1 MRLKGNIFYASVK
14 WSGNLRGVKAMSV
27 HEVLDRRVYGS
38 DEVIFKEGEVGRR
51 CAYLVENGRVAISKT
66 TGDGSEKILGY
77 ISTGGI
83 FGEMALVDNKPR
95 MAKAVAVDTTT
106 LIIVT
111 EQSFE
116 QKLRKA
122 DPFIRALLNI
132 FVRNIR
138 ETTDKLIGIQS

>member
-1 MRLKGNIFYASVK
+1 MGA
-14 WSGNLRGVKAMSV
+14 
-27 HEVLDRRVYGS
+27 HEVLDRRVYAS

-51 CAYLVENGRVAISKT
+51 CAYLVESGKIEISKAAA
-66 TGDGSEKILGY
+66 DGSSRILGY
-77 ISTGGI
+77 IVSGGI

-95 MAKAVAVDTTT
+95 MAMARAVDTTT

-111 EQSFE
+111 EASFE

-122 DPFIRALLNI
+122 DPFIRALLYI

-138 ETTDKLIGIQS
+138 DTTDKLVNT